1 LSITTSFEI
10 FLHKQTMLGA
20 ESTGYMLIFS
30 KNSIQNAS
38 SV

>member
-1 LSITTSFEI
+1 
-10 FLHKQTMLGA
+10 MLGA